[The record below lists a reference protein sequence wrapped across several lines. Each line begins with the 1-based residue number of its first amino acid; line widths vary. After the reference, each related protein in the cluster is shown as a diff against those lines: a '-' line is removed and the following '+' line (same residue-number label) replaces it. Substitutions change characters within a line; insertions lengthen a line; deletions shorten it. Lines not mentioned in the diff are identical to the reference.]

1 MKKKRIIIMSLAA
14 ACVASLLSGCGGS
27 SDTSD
32 TSKASNTHETIS
44 ICNPF
49 RDVNAFI
56 DVVHKYYPEINF
68 EVLPYAGNNGTAYM
82 QGQLRSGEI
91 PDIYTTSVYTPGQF
105 DSADKLIDLSQ
116 YSFTDNYVPA
126 RLREAASE
134 DGSIYML
141 PSYFNAIGITY
152 NKKIL
157 QENGWELPTSLKEME
172 ELAPKVREAGYTFCL
187 NQLQYPGYG
196 FQYMCNILDTGY
208 FNTLEG
214 REWQNQFL
222 SNKTT
227 IAGTP
232 EMKENMQALQR
243 WRDLGIL
250 NNEQSFD
257 SDADV
262 AAEMAKGNTLFMLGS
277 INDFTNYGGDS
288 KDFGLMP
295 YLSEDGDQ
303 NIFMISTTRFT
314 GLSKELEDPDNK
326 QKLKDALHVMEV
338 LSTTEGMEA
347 LNGAV
352 SASALAPLKD
362 ASVVE
367 NSYYTQDILDQINA
381 GYTAPFVY
389 AGWEDMLVSDG
400 EEMIKFVR
408 GEADLEQLI
417 STVDDNQKM
426 LEDNSSQVVTT
437 VTETISTEDC
447 ARLVGSVFAKSSN
460 ADLALVSM
468 DKWFADNHKD
478 GNSDG
483 VAGQLFAL
491 PVTDLEITSILPTGW
506 NGNIETYTLSG
517 KRIKELVDEGY
528 NYKDEGRYYPYQLVT
543 KEGFAIDDDGTYT
556 VAICGATDAVRK
568 EGDVKDT
575 GILGLTAMK
584 EYLGQ
589 FNTFSAKDIT
599 WE

>member
-1 MKKKRIIIMSLAA
+1 MKKRGILSISLAVI
-14 ACVASLLSGCGGS
+14 CVISTLLTGCGNTSTESGKSKKS
-27 SDTSD
+27 S
-32 TSKASNTHETIS
+32 KHEAIT

-68 EVLPYAGNNGTAYM
+68 KVLPYAGYNSTAYM
-82 QGQLRSGEI
+82 QGQLRSGEL

-105 DSADKLIDLSQ
+105 DSADKLLDLSQ

-134 DGSIYML
+134 DGSIYMV

-157 QENGWELPTSLKEME
+157 KENGWKLPTSVKEME
-172 ELAPKVREAGYTFCL
+172 ELAPKVRKAGYTFCL
-187 NQLQYPGYG
+187 NQLQYPGYV

-214 REWQNQFL
+214 REWQKKFL
-222 SNKTT
+222 NSETSIEK
-227 IAGTP
+227 TP
-232 EMKENMQALQR
+232 EMKKSMQMLER
-243 WRDLGIL
+243 WRDIGIL

-257 SDADV
+257 SDA

-277 INDFTNYGGDS
+277 INDFTNYDADTN
-288 KDFGLMP
+288 DFGLMP
-295 YLSEDGDQ
+295 YLSENGDQ
-303 NIFMISTTRFT
+303 NIYMISTSRFT
-314 GLSKELEDPDNK
+314 GLNKELAESGNE

-347 LNGAV
+347 MNGAV
-352 SASALAPLKD
+352 TAAALSPLKD
-362 ASVVE
+362 ATLVE
-367 NSYYTQDILDQINA
+367 GSYYTQEILNQINE

-389 AGWEDMLVSDG
+389 AGWENVIVANG
-400 EEMIKFVR
+400 EEMLKFIR
-408 GEADLEQLI
+408 GEANLNQLI
-417 STVDDNQKM
+417 TTVDKNQK
-426 LEDNSSQVVTT
+426 LIADNSSQLITT
-437 VTETISTEDC
+437 ATEDISTEDC
-447 ARLVGSVFAKSSN
+447 ARLVGTVFAKAGN

-468 DKWFADNHKD
+468 DKWFTESHDD
-478 GNSDG
+478 GNKDG

-491 PVTDLEITSILPTGW
+491 PVTEQEITSILPTGW
-506 NGNIETYTLSG
+506 NGNIETYTLTG
-517 KRIKELVDEGY
+517 KRIKELADTGY
-528 NYKDEGRYYPYQLVT
+528 NYKEEGMYYPYQMVT
-543 KEGFAIDDDGTYT
+543 KDNFTIKDDATYT

-568 EGDVKDT
+568 EGKVKDT

-584 EYLGQ
+584 EYLSR
-589 FNTFSAKDIT
+589 FDTFSAKDIK